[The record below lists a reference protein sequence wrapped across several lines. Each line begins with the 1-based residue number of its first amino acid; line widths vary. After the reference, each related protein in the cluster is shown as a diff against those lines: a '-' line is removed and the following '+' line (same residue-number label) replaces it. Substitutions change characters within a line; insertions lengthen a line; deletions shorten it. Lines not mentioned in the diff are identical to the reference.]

1 MSSTFKFHS
10 QVNEAVPWNA
20 QYTFPTQAT
29 KVTKSVVK
37 LPTKNGSQFTGG
49 QVMRIEFPADNYMN
63 VLNSYLVFDVGVDKS
78 SATRMA
84 FQRGGAQ
91 NLIKRLRIMYGS
103 LVIEDIQEYKTLVRI
118 FHECAIP
125 QDYRESAGSILDGMA
140 ANMNIELPAT
150 SYGLAGEDAT
160 TVAYGTATGAGTTS
174 TVLLL
179 GTGGGAATSG
189 TDVYVDHILEITGG
203 TGVGQS
209 RRIVSQSALTVT
221 LDGPA
226 LAAATDNTTVYRI
239 LKPGGNAGSMIS
251 DAVARDILPAS
262 SSSPSY
268 TSRRSYC
275 LNLLSGLLTCKKLI
289 PLKWMAAQL
298 SIEITLASLDE
309 AFLYDTG
316 SPTYGVLDPQF
327 VAEMLEFDSTYDQA
341 FFMGLTQGGV
351 PLKFS
356 SWHYHSFGVS
366 GTNNVVQIHERARS
380 VKAGFAVIRDQ
391 NAVSGD
397 KQLDS
402 DRFFHAPGQTFTAG
416 KLTASTRTTG
426 AITEFQWRVG
436 GKYYPS
442 QPVRCTYG
450 APEAYVELMKAINTF
465 GDYTSANAINVY
477 NWSTAPGSGTGDKFI
492 MACEFENTDAMP
504 GTIAGINAEE
514 QSDIAL
520 TIKAN
525 EAMASN
531 RQLDVF
537 MHYDSL
543 LVVRDGN
550 VVDLI
555 V

>member
-10 QVNEAVPWNA
+10 QVAEAVPWNA

-29 KVTKSVVK
+29 KITKSVVK
-37 LPTKNGSQFTGG
+37 LPTKNGTDFSQG

-63 VLNSYLVFDVGVDKS
+63 VLNSYLVFDLSVNKS
-78 SATRMA
+78 TATRINL
-84 FQRGGAQ
+84 QRGGAQ
-91 NLIKRLRIMYGS
+91 NLIKRLRVMYGS

-125 QDYRESAGSILDGMA
+125 QDYRESAGSILDGMS
-140 ANMNIELPAT
+140 ANMNREYIATTSAAAGAQTNSGSAVITSADTVGADGILPAT
-150 SYGLAGEDAT
+150 DTNSD
-160 TVAYGTATGAGTTS
+160 GT
-174 TVLLL
+174 
-179 GTGGGAATSG
+179 
-189 TDVYVDHILEITGG
+189 Y
-203 TGVGQS
+203 
-209 RRIVSQSALTVT
+209 
-221 LDGPA
+221 
-226 LAAATDNTTVYRI
+226 
-239 LKPGGNAGSMIS
+239 
-251 DAVARDILPAS
+251 
-262 SSSPSY
+262 
-268 TSRRSYC
+268 RRSFC

-298 SIEITLASLDE
+298 SIEITLATLDE

-316 SPTYGVLDPQF
+316 SPVYKIRDPSF

-356 SWHYHSFGVS
+356 SWHYHSFGIS
-366 GTNNVVQIHERARS
+366 GSSNTVQIHERARS
-380 VKAGFAVIRDQ
+380 VKAGFAVVRDQ
-391 NAVSGD
+391 SAATGD
-397 KQLDS
+397 KLYDS
-402 DRFFHAPGQTFTAG
+402 DRFMHAPGQTFTSGVLDSGA
-416 KLTASTRTTG
+416 RTTA
-426 AITEFQWRVG
+426 AIEEFQWRVG

-442 QPVRCTYG
+442 QPVRCKYG

-465 GDYTSANAINVY
+465 GDYTSANAITVY
-477 NWSTAPGSGTGDKFI
+477 NWTTAASTGTGDRFI
-492 MACEFENTDAMP
+492 MACEFENTDAVP

-520 TIKAN
+520 TIKTA
-525 EAMASN
+525 ASIPAN

-555 V
+555 L